1 MPLESKFQADLKV
14 ELKLMFPG
22 CYILKNDARY
32 IRGVPD
38 LIILYKDKWA
48 MLECKREP
56 DAAKQPLQPY
66 HRDRLDEMSFAAFI
80 YPENKGEVL
89 HALRTLFSS

>member
-1 MPLESKFQADLKV
+1 MPLESKFQTDLKA
-14 ELKLMFPG
+14 ELKRLFPG

-32 IRGVPD
+32 MRGVPD

-48 MLECKREP
+48 MLECKREVGA
-56 DAAKQPLQPY
+56 DKRPLQDH
-66 HRDRLDEMSFAAFI
+66 HRDVLMNMSFAAFI

-89 HALRTLFSS
+89 HALQQVFAP